1 MPRSKIIKLD
11 EEELRRLYVSG
22 NKSVFN
28 FYAFKSMF
36 EIFQGL
42 KVRRVRIYDT
52 ELEQK
57 EFAIKLGRL
66 RNNREIRKKY
76 QKKDVLENA
85 ENYLKEDT
93 KFLTYFKVL
102 CLTIWVVVVIV
113 NEIFT
118 I

>member
-1 MPRSKIIKLD
+1 M
-11 EEELRRLYVSG
+11 
-22 NKSVFN
+22 
-28 FYAFKSMF
+28 
-36 EIFQGL
+36 
-42 KVRRVRIYDT
+42 
-52 ELEQK
+52 
-57 EFAIKLGRL
+57 
-66 RNNREIRKKY
+66 RKKY

-118 I
+118 V